1 MTNQTLLNVL
11 KGLQFFHDIHEKY
24 LEQVASVAVLRD
36 VEEPSLLFRWG
47 DVATHVY
54 FLVSGR
60 VSLDICAAGI
70 GCRRILTIGSGEPL
84 AWSAL
89 LQQSRLTATARALT
103 QTQLVVIDASQLLT
117 ICQHNPQLG
126 FEIMRRTA
134 LALAARLSATRLQ
147 LLDVYGN
154 QPPQTL
160 GETKDGR

>member
-11 KGLQFFHDIHEKY
+11 KGLQFFHDIDEKY

-36 VEEPSLLFRWG
+36 VEEHSLLFREG

-54 FLVSGR
+54 FVVSGR